1 MEKIRYMDEQGSFRL
16 ENPEQ
21 TSGLYFPIANELGLK
36 SAVTPSMTGDVK
48 LDQNH
53 FLLEPAREKSIS
65 RPLSCRSSGI

>member
-36 SAVTPSMTGDVK
+36 SAVTPSMT
-48 LDQNH
+48 
-53 FLLEPAREKSIS
+53 
-65 RPLSCRSSGI
+65 